1 MANDSQPIG
10 FLPSILDRLI
20 DPDSAGTLARTG
32 YGLNEMIDAVR
43 RDLEELLNTRRGQP
57 VPPERYPELSRSVFS
72 YGLPDLVT
80 TPAAT
85 LQQREALARLLEQI
99 VTLHEPRIRN
109 VRATVTGDIDGKDRA
124 IRFRLEGQLRVE
136 PAPDV
141 EFETVLELSSGH
153 SQVKSQVNATQ

>member
-1 MANDSQPIG
+1 MSDTTQKVG
-10 FLPSILDRLI
+10 FLPSLIDRLI

-32 YGLNEMIDAVR
+32 YGLEEMIDAVR
-43 RDLEELLNTRRGQP
+43 RDLEELLNTRRGQQ
-57 VPPERYPELSRSVFS
+57 VPAERYAELSRSVFN

-99 VTLHEPRIRN
+99 VTLYEPRIRD
-109 VRATVTGDIDGKDRA
+109 VRATVRGNVDGKDRA
-124 IRFRLEGQLRVE
+124 IKFRIEGKMRVE

-141 EFETVLELSSGH
+141 EFETVLELSTGH
-153 SQVKSQVNATQ
+153 SKVNSAITTN